1 MHLNSPLILS
11 FYRKHLYQAVQVV
24 LMKPNVFSWTVILS
38 LPKLTTYNKTDQ
50 WTRKPCDK
58 IKESAWVLIW
68 ILLSPFILWMTM
80 KEYVEG
86 FVWQN
91 QYNQLN
97 SPGILELIESV
108 KTDYLSTQN
117 TKEMAREKLDNYCH
131 GRAQTES
138 IKHGGKK
145 E

>member
-1 MHLNSPLILS
+1 
-11 FYRKHLYQAVQVV
+11 
-24 LMKPNVFSWTVILS
+24 
-38 LPKLTTYNKTDQ
+38 
-50 WTRKPCDK
+50 
-58 IKESAWVLIW
+58 
-68 ILLSPFILWMTM
+68 MTM

-117 TKEMAREKLDNYCH
+117 TKEMAREKLDN
-131 GRAQTES
+131 
-138 IKHGGKK
+138 
-145 E
+145 

>member
-1 MHLNSPLILS
+1 
-11 FYRKHLYQAVQVV
+11 
-24 LMKPNVFSWTVILS
+24 
-38 LPKLTTYNKTDQ
+38 
-50 WTRKPCDK
+50 
-58 IKESAWVLIW
+58 
-68 ILLSPFILWMTM
+68 MTM

-131 GRAQTES
+131 GSAQTES
-138 IKHGGKK
+138 IKQGKK
-145 E
+145 KE